1 MCVSPHAFKPG
12 GCSLLVFIVS
22 CSSVFL
28 AEGALDEDGSL
39 IVFPTILF
47 DLGLRAIVFIH
58 SLNNHSLE
66 SELI

>member
-1 MCVSPHAFKPG
+1 MCVAPRAFKPR

-22 CSSVFL
+22 GSSVFL

-39 IVFPTILF
+39 IVFPAILF
-47 DLGLRAIVFIH
+47 DTGLRAVVFVC